1 MNARHEKF
9 AQALAQGL
17 SQRKAYLVAF
27 PEAKRYK
34 DETVDNKASKLA
46 KTNEIRTRLEEI
58 IKQCQDEAIMT
69 RTERMIA
76 LSDIAK
82 DIEQKT
88 DSRIKAID
96 TLNKMDGQYIQ
107 KVEINTPTDESAK
120 FITEYF
126 NAKNANT

>member
-17 SQRKAYLVAF
+17 SQRKAYLMAF

-34 DETVDNKASKLA
+34 DETVDNKAYKLA
-46 KTNEIRTRLEEI
+46 KDNEVKARIEEI
-58 IKQCQDEAIMT
+58 IKKSQDDAIMT
-69 RTERMIA
+69 RIERMIA

-82 DIEQKT
+82 NEQQRT
-88 DSRIKAID
+88 DNRIKAID

-107 KVEINTPTDESAK
+107 KVEVSTPIDESAK
-120 FITEYF
+120 AIEQYF
-126 NAKNANT
+126 NAKNANS